1 MDHGLGG
8 LGTIDPGLTMEVA
21 ELEAKA
27 QTPGPVF
34 LLHVPALLQVP
45 IPEKLTLV
53 NSEEI
58 NSLT

>member
-1 MDHGLGG
+1 
-8 LGTIDPGLTMEVA
+8 MEVA